1 MPSPAAAAAPV
12 VAPANVVPAPVSPET
27 VAPPTPPPAPPLD
40 LKTAS
45 DADLAARYGV
55 ADETPEE
62 PQVEI
67 VRDDDPKAAAPVP
80 EPEPVAPKAPA
91 VIAEPITP
99 FAVFDAEGEVEIPA
113 ITLTFTAGKKEYAQV
128 PLDKVVRMAQAAP
141 LAEQY
146 RVEAER
152 VPVLEQTLQE
162 REQAIRQREADIAQ
176 NNALYEKLLTNP
188 DLYVQAVEAYQQL
201 QSPEARAQRAEREAQ
216 TLREQQREYEQQ
228 RTAQQSLATAMQ
240 VAEQRIAPAIA
251 ALQQQYASVI
261 EPEDF
266 ADRFHT
272 LTADLLE
279 AGPHGRPWV
288 PPTKLPEVERRIQ
301 TDLTQWAETRA
312 AKRRQSQ
319 SAATAQVTEQV
330 TKAQQD
336 AQAAKRQLAR
346 VTAPARTAVAAD
358 VPREKPI
365 RTAQDAVEAS
375 LEKVRR
381 MVQSS
386 AA

>member
-1 MPSPAAAAAPV
+1 MPSPAPVAAASAPAASVPV
-12 VAPANVVPAPVSPET
+12 VETTPINV
-27 VAPPTPPPAPPLD
+27 LD
-40 LKTAS
+40 AT
-45 DADLAARYGV
+45 DQQLAERYGV
-55 ADETPEE
+55 KDETPEE

-67 VRDDDPKAAAPVP
+67 VRDDDPKAAADAAP
-80 EPEPVAPKAPA
+80 EADPAPETPKAPA
-91 VIAEPITP
+91 VIAAPITP
-99 FAVFDAEGEVEIPA
+99 FAVFDAEGEVEIPN

-146 RVEAER
+146 RTEAER

-162 REQAIRQREADIAQ
+162 REQAIRQREADIEQ

-188 DLYVQAVEAYQQL
+188 DLYVQAVEAYQRL
-201 QSPEARAQRAEREAQ
+201 QSPEARAERAEREMQ
-216 TLREQQREYEQQ
+216 SLRQQQQQFEQQRQ
-228 RTAQQSLATAMQ
+228 AQQSVQGALQ
-240 VAEQRIAPAIA
+240 VAQERIVPVVQ

-261 EPEDF
+261 DAEEI

-288 PPTKLPEVERRIQ
+288 PPTKLPEVERRVQ
-301 TDLTQWAETRA
+301 TDLTQWAEAKA

-319 SAATAQVTEQV
+319 TAATAQVSEQV

-346 VTAPARTAVAAD
+346 VTAPARTAVAPD

-365 RTAQDAVEAS
+365 RTAQDAVDAS

-381 MVQSS
+381 MVTQGS

>member
-1 MPSPAAAAAPV
+1 MPSPAPVAAGTPAPAASVPV
-12 VAPANVVPAPVSPET
+12 VETTPINV
-27 VAPPTPPPAPPLD
+27 LD
-40 LKTAS
+40 AT
-45 DADLAARYGV
+45 DQQLAERYGV
-55 ADETPEE
+55 KDETPEE

-67 VRDDDPKAAAPVP
+67 VRDDDPKAAAPAAP
-80 EPEPVAPKAPA
+80 ETPKEPEAPAPETPKAPA
-91 VIAEPITP
+91 VIAAPITP
-99 FAVFDAEGEVEIPA
+99 FAVFDAEGEVEIPN

-146 RVEAER
+146 RTEAER

-162 REQAIRQREADIAQ
+162 REQAIRQREADIQQ

-188 DLYVQAVEAYQQL
+188 DLYVQAVEAYQRL
-201 QSPEARAQRAEREAQ
+201 QSPEARAERAEREMQ
-216 TLREQQREYEQQ
+216 SLRQQQQQFEQQRQ
-228 RTAQQSLATAMQ
+228 AQQSLTAAQ
-240 VAEQRIAPAIA
+240 EYAQSTIVPAIT
-251 ALQQQYASVI
+251 ALTQQYASVI
-261 EPEDF
+261 DAEEF
-266 ADRFHT
+266 QDRFHT

-288 PPTKLPEVERRIQ
+288 PPTKLPEVERRVQ
-301 TDLTQWAETRA
+301 TDLTQWAEAKA

-319 SAATAQVTEQV
+319 TAATAQVSEQV
-330 TKAQQD
+330 SKAQQD

-346 VTAPARTAVAAD
+346 VTAPARTAVAPD

-365 RTAQDAVEAS
+365 RTAQDAVDAS

-381 MVQSS
+381 MVTQGS

>member
-1 MPSPAAAAAPV
+1 MSELPMPSTAPEAAGTPAAPAVAAPV
-12 VAPANVVPAPVSPET
+12 AETPTTPVNV
-27 VAPPTPPPAPPLD
+27 
-40 LKTAS
+40 
-45 DADLAARYGV
+45 LAATDAELAERYGV
-55 ADETPEE
+55 KDDAPEA

-67 VRDDDPKAAAPVP
+67 VRDTDPRAAEPTPETPAP
-80 EPEPVAPKAPA
+80 EKAPA
-91 VIAEPITP
+91 VITAPITP
-99 FAVFDAEGEVEIPA
+99 FAVFDAEGEVEIPNIA
-113 ITLTFTAGKKEYAQV
+113 VTFTAGKKEYEKV

-146 RVEAER
+146 REQAER

-162 REQAIRQREADIAQ
+162 REQAIQQAIQTVEQ

-188 DLYVQAVEAYQQL
+188 DLYVQAVEAYQQM

-228 RTAQQSLATAMQ
+228 RTAQQALTDA
-240 VAEQRIAPAIA
+240 QRIAQSRIVPAID
-251 ALQQQYASVI
+251 ALQQQYASDI
-261 EPEDF
+261 EPEEF

-288 PPTKLPEVERRIQ
+288 PPTKLPEVERRVQ
-301 TDLTQWAETRA
+301 TDLTQWAEAKAQKRRA
-312 AKRRQSQ
+312 AHQ
-319 SAATAQVTEQV
+319 SAAQQVTEQV
-330 TKAQQD
+330 TKAQSE
-336 AQAAKRQLAR
+336 ATAAKRQLAR
-346 VTAPARTAVAAD
+346 ATAPARTAVTPD

-365 RTAQDAVEAS
+365 RTAQDAVDAS
-375 LEKVRR
+375 LERVAQLVR
-381 MVQSS
+381 SS

>member
-1 MPSPAAAAAPV
+1 MPSPAPVAAASAPAASVPV
-12 VAPANVVPAPVSPET
+12 VETTPINV
-27 VAPPTPPPAPPLD
+27 LD
-40 LKTAS
+40 AT
-45 DADLAARYGV
+45 DQQLAERYGV
-55 ADETPEE
+55 KDETPEE

-67 VRDDDPKAAAPVP
+67 VRDDDPKAAAPAAEP
-80 EPEPVAPKAPA
+80 AKEPEAPA
-91 VIAEPITP
+91 PEVPKVIAQPITP
-99 FAVFDAEGEVEIPA
+99 FAVFDAEGEVEIPN

-146 RVEAER
+146 RTEAER

-162 REQAIRQREADIAQ
+162 REAAIRQREADIEQ

-188 DLYVQAVEAYQQL
+188 DLYVQAVEAYQRL
-201 QSPEARAQRAEREAQ
+201 QSPEARAERAEREMQ
-216 TLREQQREYEQQ
+216 SLRQQQQQFEQQRQ
-228 RTAQQSLATAMQ
+228 AQQSLTAAQ
-240 VAEQRIAPAIA
+240 EYAQSTIVPAIT
-251 ALQQQYASVI
+251 ALTQQYASVI
-261 EPEDF
+261 DAEEF
-266 ADRFHT
+266 QDRFHT

-288 PPTKLPEVERRIQ
+288 PPTKLPEVERRVQ
-301 TDLTQWAETRA
+301 TDLTQWAEAKA

-319 SAATAQVTEQV
+319 SAATAQVSEQV

-346 VTAPARTAVAAD
+346 VTAPARTAVSPD

-365 RTAQDAVEAS
+365 RTAQDAVDAS

-381 MVQSS
+381 MVTQGS